1 MKYKGAAEP
10 APPGRSRPAPRGR
23 ERARSLPSGD
33 SDRGAVNSSPV
44 NLPTPALVTQRAAQ
58 RLPRW
63 ALMLLCAAYLLPGQF
78 GREPWKNADITAF
91 GYMASLADGR
101 SPWTAPALAGLR
113 GDGALLP
120 YWLGALSIKALPFI
134 DAANAA
140 RVPFALLL
148 AATLALIW
156 YSTQHLARTEAAQ
169 PVAFAFGGEASPL
182 DYARALSDGAVLA
195 TIATLGL
202 LQLGHETTPE
212 LVQLSGVALFMW
224 VLAAAPARPRV
235 AAVAAVVALT
245 VIAASGAPTI
255 ALGLG
260 ASGFAI
266 CQFSRHGGALGLRP
280 WLVLGMVAGALVAA
294 AGHAWAWRAAIHW
307 NSGWQLLRLSVWFLW
322 PGWLLALW
330 TLWRWRHHLT
340 YRHIAVPSVG
350 VAVALVASLSMGG
363 SDRALMLAVPGLAV
377 LAAFALPTLKRSAGS
392 AIDWFSVFFFTALA
406 IVIWVF
412 YVGMMTGTPAKPAQ
426 RIAALLPG
434 FEPHFSPGLLVLAT
448 LGTAAWL
455 ALVRWRT
462 ARVQHALWKSLV
474 LPASGVALSWL
485 LLLTLGLPVIDYA
498 RSYRPWV
505 YLVAQHVPNGVCVA
519 AQLPRSALAALEN
532 YSNWRIDAQGD
543 VIKNSDCPY
552 LLIDEN
558 RHALVAAPPGWTL
571 VAHLHRPSE
580 REESTAVFRKAN
592 APLPRPADF
601 GRIALSR

>member
-1 MKYKGAAEP
+1 MM
-10 APPGRSRPAPRGR
+10 
-23 ERARSLPSGD
+23 PS
-33 SDRGAVNSSPV
+33 V

-91 GYMASLADGR
+91 GYMSSLADGR
-101 SPWTAPALAGLR
+101 SPWTAPALAGLP

-120 YWLGALSIKALPFI
+120 YWLGALSIKLLPFI

-182 DYARALSDGAVLA
+182 DYARALADGAVLA
-195 TIATLGL
+195 TIASLGL

-224 VLAAAPARPRV
+224 VLAAAPTRPRST
-235 AAVAAVVALT
+235 AAAAVVSLT

-255 ALGLG
+255 ALALG
-260 ASGFAI
+260 ATGFVL
-266 CQFSRHGGALGLRP
+266 CHRSRYPGALALRP
-280 WLVLGMVAGALVAA
+280 WLVLGMLAGALVAA
-294 AGHAWAWRAAIHW
+294 AGHAWAWRAGIHW
-307 NSGWQLLRLSVWFLW
+307 NSTWELVRLSAWFLW

-350 VAVALVASLSMGG
+350 VAVALVASLSMGA
-363 SDRALMLAVPGLAV
+363 SDRALLLAVPGIAV
-377 LAAFALPTLKRSAGS
+377 LAAFALPTLKRATGS
-392 AIDWFSVFFFTALA
+392 AIDWFSVFFFTTLA

-412 YVGMMTGTPAKPAQ
+412 YIAMMTGTPAKPAL
-426 RIAALLPG
+426 RIAHLLPG
-434 FEPHFSPGLLVLAT
+434 FEPHFSAPLLALAIA
-448 LGTAAWL
+448 GMAAWL

-485 LLLTLGLPVIDYA
+485 LLLTLGLPAIDYA

-505 YLVAQHVPNGVCVA
+505 YLVAQHVPSGVCVA
-519 AQLPRSALAALEN
+519 AKLPRSALAALEN
-532 YSNWRIDAQGD
+532 YSNWRIDAKGD
-543 VIKNSDCPY
+543 VAKTTDCEY
-552 LLIDEN
+552 LLVDEN
-558 RHALVAAPPGWTL
+558 RRNLAAAPPGWTL

-580 REESTAVFRKAN
+580 RDESTAVFKKTA
-592 APLPRPADF
+592 APSPRPADF
-601 GRIALSR
+601 GRVALAR

>member
-1 MKYKGAAEP
+1 MMP
-10 APPGRSRPAPRGR
+10 
-23 ERARSLPSGD
+23 
-33 SDRGAVNSSPV
+33 PV

-91 GYMASLADGR
+91 GYMSSLAEGR
-101 SPWTAPALAGLR
+101 SPWTAPALAGLP

-182 DYARALSDGAVLA
+182 DYARALADGAVLA
-195 TIATLGL
+195 TIASLGL

-224 VLAAAPARPRV
+224 VLAAAPTRPRV
-235 AAVAAVVALT
+235 AAGAAVVCAHGAWPP
-245 VIAASGAPTI
+245 AARPPSRWA
-255 ALGLG
+255 LG
-260 ASGFAI
+260 ASGFVI
-266 CQFSRHGGALGLRP
+266 CQWSRHPGALGLRP

-294 AGHAWAWRAAIHW
+294 AGHAWAWRAGMHW
-307 NSGWQLLRLSVWFLW
+307 NSAWELVRLSAWFLW

-350 VAVALVASLSMGG
+350 VAVALVASLTMGA
-363 SDRALMLAVPGLAV
+363 SDRALMLAVPGVAV

-406 IVIWVF
+406 IAIWVF

-426 RIAALLPG
+426 RIARLLPG
-434 FEPHFSPGLLVLAT
+434 FEPHFSPALLALAI
-448 LGTAAWL
+448 LGMAAWL

-532 YSNWRIDAQGD
+532 YTNWRIDAQGD
-543 VIKNSDCPY
+543 VAASTECPY
-552 LLIDEN
+552 LLVDEN
-558 RHALVAAPPGWTL
+558 PRAGRRAAGLDAGRPPAPAVGARRVDRGVQEDERADAAAHRLRARRVA
-571 VAHLHRPSE
+571 R
-580 REESTAVFRKAN
+580 
-592 APLPRPADF
+592 
-601 GRIALSR
+601 

>member
-1 MKYKGAAEP
+1 MP
-10 APPGRSRPAPRGR
+10 
-23 ERARSLPSGD
+23 
-33 SDRGAVNSSPV
+33 PV

-91 GYMASLADGR
+91 GTMQSLAEGR
-101 SPWTAPALAGLR
+101 SAWTHPALAGLP

-120 YWLGALSIKALPFI
+120 YWLGALAIKMLPFM

-182 DYARALSDGAVLA
+182 DYARALADGAVLA
-195 TIATLGL
+195 TIASLGL

-212 LVQLSGVALFMW
+212 LVQLTGVALLMW
-224 VLAAAPARPRV
+224 VLAAAPTRPRLAAG
-235 AAVAAVVALT
+235 AAVLALV
-245 VIAASGAPTI
+245 VIAASGAPAI

-260 ASGFAI
+260 ATGFVI
-266 CQFSRHGGALGLRP
+266 CHWSRYPGAQGLRP
-280 WLVLGMVAGALVAA
+280 WLVLGMLAGALVAA
-294 AGHAWAWRAAIHW
+294 TGHAWAWRAAFHW
-307 NSGWQLLRLSVWFLW
+307 TSPLELLRLSAWFLW

-330 TLWRWRHHLT
+330 TLYRWRHHLA

-350 VAVALVASLSMGG
+350 VAVAVAASLAMGA
-363 SDRALMLAVPGLAV
+363 SDRALMLAVPGVAV

-406 IVIWVF
+406 ISIWVF
-412 YVGMMTGTPAKPAQ
+412 YVSLMTGVPVKPAL
-426 RIAALLPG
+426 RVARLLPG
-434 FEPHFSPGLLVLAT
+434 FEAHFSAPLLALAIA
-448 LGTAAWL
+448 GTAAWL

-485 LLLTLGLPVIDYA
+485 LLLTLALPVIDYA

-505 YLVAQHVPNGVCVA
+505 ALVAADVPRDVCVA
-519 AQLPRSALAALEN
+519 ADLPRAALAALEI
-532 YSNWRIDAQGD
+532 YSTWRIDAQG
-543 VIKNSDCPY
+543 NAAQASPCPY
-552 LLIDEN
+552 LLVAEN
-558 RHALVAAPPGWTL
+558 RRSLVAAPPGWTL
-571 VAHLHRPSE
+571 VSHLHRPSE
-580 REESTAVFRKAN
+580 RDESTAVFRRVGVVAPKA
-592 APLPRPADF
+592 ASA
-601 GRIALSR
+601 ASR

>member
-1 MKYKGAAEP
+1 MMP
-10 APPGRSRPAPRGR
+10 
-23 ERARSLPSGD
+23 
-33 SDRGAVNSSPV
+33 PV

-63 ALMLLCAAYLLPGQF
+63 ALVLLCAAYLLPGQF
-78 GREPWKNADITAF
+78 WREPWKNADITAF

-101 SPWTAPALAGLR
+101 SPWTAPALAGLP

-156 YSTQHLARTEAAQ
+156 YSTLHLARTEAAQ

-182 DYARALSDGAVLA
+182 DYARALADGAVLA
-195 TIATLGL
+195 AIATLGL

-224 VLAAAPARPRV
+224 VLAAAPTRPRV

-245 VIAASGAPTI
+245 VVAASGAPTI

-260 ASGFAI
+260 ASGFLI
-266 CQFSRHGGALGLRP
+266 CQFSRYPGALGLRP
-280 WLVLGMVAGALVAA
+280 ALFLGMLAGALVAA
-294 AGHAWAWRAAIHW
+294 AGHAWAWRAALHW
-307 NSGWQLLRLSVWFLW
+307 NSPWQLLRLSAWFLW
-322 PGWLLALW
+322 PTWLLAPW

-350 VAVALVASLSMGG
+350 VAVALIASLSMGG

-406 IVIWVF
+406 IAIWVF
-412 YVGMMTGTPAKPAQ
+412 YLGMMTGTPAKPAQ

-485 LLLTLGLPVIDYA
+485 LLLTLGLPAIDYA

-519 AQLPRSALAALEN
+519 AELPRSALAALEN

-543 VIKNSDCPY
+543 VAKTSECPY

-558 RHALVAAPPGWTL
+558 RHALVSAPPGWTL

-580 REESTAVFRKAN
+580 RDESTAVFRKSN
-592 APLPRPADF
+592 APAPRPADF
-601 GRIALSR
+601 GRVALAR

>member
-1 MKYKGAAEP
+1 
-10 APPGRSRPAPRGR
+10 
-23 ERARSLPSGD
+23 
-33 SDRGAVNSSPV
+33 
-44 NLPTPALVTQRAAQ
+44 
-58 RLPRW
+58 
-63 ALMLLCAAYLLPGQF
+63 MLLCAAYLLPGQF

-91 GYMASLADGR
+91 GYMSSLAEGR
-101 SPWTAPALAGLR
+101 SPWATPALAGLP

-120 YWLGALSIKALPFI
+120 YWLGALSIKLLPFI

-182 DYARALSDGAVLA
+182 DYARALADGAVLA
-195 TIATLGL
+195 TIASLGL

-224 VLAAAPARPRV
+224 VLAAAPTRPRLAAG
-235 AAVAAVVALT
+235 AAVLSLT

-255 ALGLG
+255 ALALG
-260 ASGFAI
+260 ASGFVLSHR
-266 CQFSRHGGALGLRP
+266 SRYPGALALRP
-280 WLVLGMVAGALVAA
+280 WLLMGMLAGALVAA
-294 AGHAWAWRAAIHW
+294 AGHAWAWRAGIHW
-307 NSGWQLLRLSVWFLW
+307 TSAWELVRLGAWFLW

-350 VAVALVASLSMGG
+350 VAVALVASLSMGA
-363 SDRALMLAVPGLAV
+363 SDRALMLAVPGVAV
-377 LAAFALPTLKRSAGS
+377 LAAFALPTLKRATGS
-392 AIDWFSVFFFTALA
+392 AIDWFSVFFFTTLA
-406 IVIWVF
+406 IAIWVF
-412 YVGMMTGTPAKPAQ
+412 YVSLMTGMPAKPAL
-426 RIAALLPG
+426 RIARLLPG
-434 FEPHFSPGLLVLAT
+434 FEPHFSAALLALAIA
-448 LGTAAWL
+448 GTAAWL

-532 YSNWRIDAQGD
+532 YSNWRIDAKGD
-543 VIKNSDCPY
+543 VARTSECPY
-552 LLIDEN
+552 LLVDEN
-558 RHALVAAPPGWTL
+558 RHNLASAPPGWTL

-580 REESTAVFRKAN
+580 RDESTAVFRKVN
-592 APLPRPADF
+592 APTPRPADF
-601 GRIALSR
+601 GRIALAR

>member
-1 MKYKGAAEP
+1 
-10 APPGRSRPAPRGR
+10 
-23 ERARSLPSGD
+23 
-33 SDRGAVNSSPV
+33 
-44 NLPTPALVTQRAAQ
+44 
-58 RLPRW
+58 
-63 ALMLLCAAYLLPGQF
+63 MLLSAAYLLPGQF

-91 GYMASLADGR
+91 GYMSSLAEGR
-101 SPWTAPALAGLR
+101 SPWTAPALAGLP

-120 YWLGALSIKALPFI
+120 YWLGALAIKLMPFI
-134 DAANAA
+134 DPANAA

-182 DYARALSDGAVLA
+182 DYARALADGAVLA
-195 TIATLGL
+195 TIASLGL

-212 LVQLSGVALFMW
+212 LVQLTGVALFMW
-224 VLAAAPARPRV
+224 VLSAAPTRPRV
-235 AAVAAVVALT
+235 AAGAAVVALT

-255 ALGLG
+255 ALALG

-266 CQFSRHGGALGLRP
+266 CHWSSHPGALGLRP
-280 WLVLGMVAGALVAA
+280 WLLLGMLAGALVAA
-294 AGHAWAWRAAIHW
+294 AGHAWAWRAGMQW
-307 NSGWQLLRLSVWFLW
+307 NSAWELLRLSAWFLW

-350 VAVALVASLSMGG
+350 VLVALVASLSMGA
-363 SDRALMLAVPGLAV
+363 SDRALLLAVPGVAV
-377 LAAFALPTLKRSAGS
+377 LAAFALPTLKRSTGS
-392 AIDWFSVFFFTALA
+392 AIDWFSVFFFTTFA
-406 IVIWVF
+406 IAIWVF
-412 YVGMMTGTPAKPAQ
+412 YIALMTGTPAKPAL
-426 RIAALLPG
+426 RIAHLLPG
-434 FEPHFSPGLLVLAT
+434 FEAHFSAPLLALAIV
-448 LGTAAWL
+448 GTAAWL

-505 YLVAQHVPNGVCVA
+505 YLVAQDVPNGVCVA

-532 YSNWRIDAQGD
+532 YSNWRIDAKGD
-543 VIKNSDCPY
+543 VAKTSPCPY
-552 LLIDEN
+552 LLVDEN
-558 RHALVAAPPGWTL
+558 HRAPVSAPPGWTL
-571 VAHLHRPSE
+571 VSHLHRPSE
-580 REESTAVFRKAN
+580 RDESTAVFRKVGVA
-592 APLPRPADF
+592 APVPKA
-601 GRIALSR
+601 AASR